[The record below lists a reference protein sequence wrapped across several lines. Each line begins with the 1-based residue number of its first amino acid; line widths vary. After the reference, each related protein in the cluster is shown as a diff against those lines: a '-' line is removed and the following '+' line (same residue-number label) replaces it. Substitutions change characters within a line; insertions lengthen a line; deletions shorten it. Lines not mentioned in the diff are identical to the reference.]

1 MAENDRVG
9 RVKLRN
15 VRLSFPHLF
24 EPQEGMVDEDTG
36 KKGADKYNAAFLFSK
51 NTPDG
56 KANFAAV
63 KAAAEAVKTE
73 KWGKNPPKLK
83 PEKIC
88 LRDGDQED
96 WDGYE
101 DCFYLTSS
109 NTRQPVLIDRR
120 KGPDGQW
127 VRLLDSSGDPVPGA
141 LELLYAG
148 CYVNAVVSLW
158 AQDNKHGKR
167 INASLEAV
175 QFVKHGEAF
184 GAKPVNPDDSFDD
197 SDVPD
202 EDDESGGGD
211 DDGLI

>member
-1 MAENDRVG
+1 MADKDRVG
-9 RVKLRN
+9 RVKLKN

-24 EPQEGMVDEDTG
+24 EPQEGMVDDDTG
-36 KKGADKYNAAFLFSK
+36 KKGPDKYGASFLIPK
-51 NTPDG
+51 ETAEG
-56 KANFAAV
+56 KATLAAI
-63 KAAAEAVKTE
+63 KAAADGVKTE

-101 DCFYLTSS
+101 NHFYLTSS

-120 KGPDGQW
+120 KGVDGQW
-127 VRLLDSSGDPVPGA
+127 LRLLDCNGEPVPGA

-175 QFVKHGEAF
+175 QFLRHGEAF

-197 SDVPD
+197 DDVPD
-202 EDDESGGGD
+202 EGDDESGGD